1 MIRKAANIME
11 FQTAGNTATGYI
23 AIPERGEGPG
33 VLVLHA
39 WWGLNDFFKNLC
51 ERLAREGFVAVAPD
65 LYDGATASTI
75 DEAKQLLS
83 TLNFEQA
90 KTKVISTAEYIRD
103 HPAVRGKG
111 IGAIGFSMGGAWALL
126 LSSLMPEDI
135 AAVVV
140 FYGSEAADFAA
151 ARAAYLG
158 HFAENDE
165 WEPLEGIRQMEAD
178 LRAAGRKVTFYT
190 YSHAG
195 HWFFESNRPE
205 NYDPEGAA
213 LAWQRTCDFLR
224 ESLSPP
230 G

>member
-1 MIRKAANIME
+1 MIGKAANTME
-11 FQTAGNTATGYI
+11 FQTTGNTANGYI

-39 WWGLNDFFKNLC
+39 WWGLNDFFKDLC
-51 ERLAREGFVAVAPD
+51 ERLARAGFVAVAPD

-83 TLNFEQA
+83 NLNSEEA
-90 KTKVISTAEYIRD
+90 KAKVTSAAEYLRD

-111 IGAIGFSMGGAWALL
+111 IGAIGFSMGAAWALL

-140 FYGSEAADFAA
+140 FYGSETADFSA

-165 WEPLEGIRQMEAD
+165 WEPLEGIRQVEAD
-178 LRAAGRKVTFYT
+178 MRAAGREVTFYT
-190 YSHAG
+190 YPHTG

-205 NYDPEGAA
+205 NYDPEAAA

-224 ESLSPP
+224 EHLSLA

>member
-1 MIRKAANIME
+1 MIRKAANTME
-11 FQTAGNTATGYI
+11 FHTAGSTATGYI

-39 WWGLNDFFKNLC
+39 WWGLNDFFKDLC

-65 LYDGATASTI
+65 LYDGTTASTI
-75 DEAKQLLS
+75 DEAEQLLS
-83 TLNFEQA
+83 ALNFEQA

-135 AAVVV
+135 AAVVL
-140 FYGSEAADFAA
+140 FYGSGAADFAA

-165 WEPLEGIRQMEAD
+165 WEPLEGIRQVEAD
-178 LRAAGRKVTFYT
+178 MRAAAREVTLYT
-190 YSHAG
+190 YPPAG
-195 HWFFESNRPE
+195 HWLFESNRPQ
-205 NYDPEGAA
+205 NYDPEAHA
-213 LAWQRTCDFLR
+213 VAWQRSS
-224 ESLSPP
+224 E
-230 G
+230 